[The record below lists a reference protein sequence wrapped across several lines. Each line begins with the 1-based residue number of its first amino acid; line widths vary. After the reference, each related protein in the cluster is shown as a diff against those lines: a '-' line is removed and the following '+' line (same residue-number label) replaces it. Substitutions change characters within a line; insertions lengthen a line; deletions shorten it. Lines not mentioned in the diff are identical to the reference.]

1 MKRGLVIGKFM
12 PLHNGHIA
20 LINFAAAQ
28 CDELIVSMSFTEH
41 DPIDAELRFHWIKAT
56 FTDKKIRVEKITD
69 NFDNESLALDA
80 RTALWAPV
88 MKQTYPPIHILFSS
102 EAYGEPFA
110 HHLGATH
117 VAFDPSRS
125 QVPVSATKIRQ
136 QPFRYWEHIPAV
148 VRPYFVKKICFFGPE
163 STGKSTMA
171 QRMAAHYHTEFV
183 PEVARE
189 LLTSNDFT
197 LDDIAAIG
205 HAQYNRVIEKTQTA
219 NKLLFCDTDAITT
232 QIYSRHY
239 LNAVPEIVHEL
250 EHKVTYDL
258 YFLMDI
264 DVPWIADGLRDLG
277 DHREKMLHV
286 FRAALEQ
293 RNIPFIDVRGSYEQR
308 EAVVRKAVDAM
319 LDSGRG

>member
-12 PLHNGHIA
+12 PLHNGHVA

-28 CDELIVSMSFTEH
+28 CDELIVSMSYTDH
-41 DPIDAELRFHWIKAT
+41 DPIDPELRFRWIKST
-56 FTDKKIRVEKITD
+56 CVEKKIRFEKIKD
-69 NFDNESLALDA
+69 DFDDESLRLDE

-88 MKQTYPPIHILFSS
+88 MKRTYPPIHILFSS

-110 HHLGATH
+110 KHLGIAH
-117 VAFDPSRS
+117 VAFDPPREN
-125 QVPVSATKIRQ
+125 VPVSATKIREH
-136 QPFRYWEHIPAV
+136 PFRFWQYIPTV

-171 QRMAAHYHTEFV
+171 QRMAAHYRTEFV

-189 LLTSNDFT
+189 LLTSNEFT
-197 LDDIAAIG
+197 LDDIVAIG
-205 HAQYNRVIEKTQTA
+205 HTQYNRVIEKTQTA
-219 NKLLFCDTDAITT
+219 NKLIFCDTDAITT

-239 LNAVPEIVHEL
+239 LNAVPEIVYEL
-250 EHKVTYDL
+250 EKKITYDL

-277 DHREKMLHV
+277 DHREKMLRV
-286 FRAALEQ
+286 FRTELEQ

-308 EAVVRKAVDAM
+308 EVIVRHAVDAL
-319 LDSGRG
+319 LDSGGG